1 MSERSKTSS
10 RRKESAAQS
19 KAKKATVKTKPRSA
33 RKQTSKKPL
42 STHSAS
48 DHGDCDGS
56 PKVFS
61 RKKKNEKQGKQ
72 KTSTLT
78 KSSSKD
84 KAEEKVTDRK
94 IKNKEKSDPSD
105 DQLRKAICVIF
116 KKVDFNTATFADIL
130 KLLGKQFDV
139 DLTPRKASVKTIIQQ
154 ELAKLAEEDEEREQ
168 REWRGDA

>member
-48 DHGDCDGS
+48 DHGDSDGS

-78 KSSSKD
+78 KD
-84 KAEEKVTDRK
+84 KAGIHCELSILVLIISPTNIMILLVDRWALTYPSAFL
-94 IKNKEKSDPSD
+94 IRLILWLNIFGKED
-105 DQLRKAICVIF
+105 
-116 KKVDFNTATFADIL
+116 
-130 KLLGKQFDV
+130 
-139 DLTPRKASVKTIIQQ
+139 
-154 ELAKLAEEDEEREQ
+154 
-168 REWRGDA
+168 

>member
-19 KAKKATVKTKPRSA
+19 KAKKATDKTKPRSA
-33 RKQTSKKPL
+33 QKQTSKKPL

-48 DHGDCDGS
+48 DHGDSDGS

-84 KAEEKVTDRK
+84 KAGIDCELSILVLRWALTC
-94 IKNKEKSDPSD
+94 PSAF
-105 DQLRKAICVIF
+105 LRFLIRLLLWLNMVLYNVF
-116 KKVDFNTATFADIL
+116 FFFQKKGP
-130 KLLGKQFDV
+130 LL
-139 DLTPRKASVKTIIQQ
+139 
-154 ELAKLAEEDEEREQ
+154 
-168 REWRGDA
+168 